1 MKHRDKFRWYGLVV
15 KIIRNYP
22 EMKLAKEAMRSVS
35 HSDDGIHTQA
45 SRTTENIALRMLSER
60 EEQDLDAVEQAIE
73 DIGRSR
79 DGGEI
84 LRIVDAVDWQGYK
97 LNLIADKMYMH
108 RNTAARLRRKFIYAV
123 ARNLGYLK

>member
-60 EEQDLDAVEQAIE
+60 EEQDLDAVEKAIE

-79 DGGEI
+79 DGGTI
-84 LRIVDAVDWQGYK
+84 LRIVDLVDWQGNK
-97 LNLIADKMYMH
+97 VEQAAIRLYMH
-108 RNTAARLRRKFIYAV
+108 RNTAARYRRMFIYEV
-123 ARNLGYLK
+123 AKNLGYRR